1 MGLGRGVMF
10 GAIWGMLASALL
22 LVVLSLAAP
31 VPQGQVAEVQP
42 AAPARA
48 APEVSADLAP
58 TLAPPQAA
66 ENGPAMPEPM
76 PEAPDLPPG
85 LAAAPQAP
93 GGVGD
98 APAQAAP
105 VDPAGDAPADP
116 AVGDAIASDTASPA
130 PSEET
135 ADALSEPV
143 AAPTAN
149 TSAEVA
155 SEPTAPADAAAPSAN
170 PAAPVASLIPTP
182 YGSEF
187 AREAPDVSPALPG
200 TEAAPAASPAP
211 RPAEAAPDVPTTAG
225 LDAAPAPQP
234 SASAAPAAPMAP
246 ASPPETSGAV
256 ASATASARPEA
267 NAPGLVQPLP
277 QRGAEPALP
286 APSTEAPSTE
296 APSAEAP
303 LTDGPATGRS
313 AAGSAARE
321 PEPEPS
327 INPAPGADPTAP
339 PASEA
344 LPAIE
349 PTPPGPAPEPG
360 FRHAPGIKVNQ
371 LPKIGDA
378 VLPGPLPGAEPPAE
392 LTPEALPALVAHAA
406 VFNAAPDAPLLSIV
420 LIDDRSGPGIAAD
433 LLADLPFPVTIA
445 LDPAAPGAAEAARA
459 YRAAGQEVAI
469 LAALPR
475 GATPS
480 DLEVSWQAFVQA
492 LPEAVAV
499 LDAPAARLQNDR
511 RLAEQLVLLAAD
523 KGHGLLTWDIGL
535 NPAAQLAANAS
546 VPQAQVF
553 RRLDAEQESA
563 PVIGRY
569 LDRAAFEASR
579 SGAVVVTASTRPET
593 LAALLDWAVGQSR
606 SVTLA
611 PLSAVLMR
619 DF

>member
-1 MGLGRGVMF
+1 MAGGMGLGRGVIF

-31 VPQGQVAEVQP
+31 APQGQVAQAEP
-42 AAPARA
+42 AAPAPA

-58 TLAPPQAA
+58 TLAAPQAA
-66 ENGPAMPEPM
+66 EDGPALPEPM

-93 GGVGD
+93 GGAGE
-98 APAQAAP
+98 APAEL
-105 VDPAGDAPADP
+105 
-116 AVGDAIASDTASPA
+116 ASPA
-130 PSEET
+130 PSDDT
-135 ADALSEPV
+135 AAAPV
-143 AAPTAN
+143 AAPR
-149 TSAEVA
+149 SEV
-155 SEPTAPADAAAPSAN
+155 PARIADEIADGSTAAAPAEDTAAAETAP
-170 PAAPVASLIPTP
+170 PASAPVASLIPTP

-200 TEAAPAASPAP
+200 TEAAPAATPAP
-211 RPAEAAPDVPTTAG
+211 RPTEATPDTTTTAG

-234 SASAAPAAPMAP
+234 SASAAPAEPSAP
-246 ASPPETSGAV
+246 ASPESSGAV
-256 ASATASARPEA
+256 ASAPAAARPEA
-267 NAPGLVQPLP
+267 SAPGLVQPLP

-286 APSTEAPSTE
+286 VGASQAPSPEAAAVDPAPEPALARAPDAEPAPAPEPAAPDPS
-296 APSAEAP
+296 ADPSAE
-303 LTDGPATGRS
+303 
-313 AAGSAARE
+313 E
-321 PEPEPS
+321 
-327 INPAPGADPTAP
+327 PAPAST
-339 PASEA
+339 PA
-344 LPAIE
+344 
-349 PTPPGPAPEPG
+349 GPAPEPG
-360 FRHAPGIKVNQ
+360 FRQATGIKVNQ
-371 LPKIGDA
+371 LPRIGDA
-378 VLPGPLPGAEPPAE
+378 VLLGPLPGAEPPAE
-392 LTPEALPALVAHAA
+392 LAPEPLPALVAHAA
-406 VFNAAPDAPLLSIV
+406 AFTAAPEAPLLSIV
-420 LIDDRSGPGIAAD
+420 LIDDRSGPAIAAE

-445 LDPAAPGAAEAARA
+445 LDPAAPGAAEAART

-511 RLAEQLVLLAAD
+511 RLAEQLILLAAEE
-523 KGHGLLTWDIGL
+523 GHGLLTWDIGL
-535 NPAAQLAANAS
+535 SPAAQLAAEAS
-546 VPQAQVF
+546 VPQAQVY
-553 RRLDAEQESA
+553 RRLDAQQETG

-606 SVTLA
+606 TVTLA